1 MSKTT
6 IKTERNIRPV
16 IYRDFFTDFSMHA
29 ATGEL
34 NSKTNEEAVKQS
46 IRNLLLTDRYERPFQ
61 PYIGSG
67 LKGMLFEQYTP
78 ATELMITN
86 SVKEVISNHEPRANL
101 INVISSPAQGG
112 TAITV
117 TVVFSIINNPDPVQ
131 LSVILERM
139 R

>member
-1 MSKTT
+1 M
-6 IKTERNIRPV
+6 
-16 IYRDFFTDFSMHA
+16 
-29 ATGEL
+29 
-34 NSKTNEEAVKQS
+34 NSKTNEEAIKQS
-46 IRNLLLTDRYERPFQ
+46 IRNLLLTDRYERLFQ

>member
-16 IYRDFFTDFSMHA
+16 IYRDFFTVFSMHA

-86 SVKEVISNHEPRANL
+86 SVTEVLANHEPRASL
-101 INVISSPAQGG
+101 INVVSSPAQGG
-112 TAITV
+112 TSVTV

>member
-16 IYRDFFTDFSMHA
+16 IYRDFFTDFS
-29 ATGEL
+29 
-34 NSKTNEEAVKQS
+34 
-46 IRNLLLTDRYERPFQ
+46 
-61 PYIGSG
+61 
-67 LKGMLFEQYTP
+67 MLFEQYTP